1 MPLPLILRWP
11 NREAA
16 HEPLLARLGA
26 DQILGEEA
34 VEGAL
39 TSGLWPGIRSPGAK
53 GGNPDVASASREP
66 WVDASGYLAAVQRA
80 LGRPGLL
87 AHQHRNP
94 EQGVPF
100 ESLELALVEARVNGG
115 NFVLSVEPRYRQAL
129 LAGEARALGAW
140 SSLGRTAAWLRQHEG
155 LFGRPTL
162 PTLTALVEPGYAT
175 TEIANLL
182 FRRGGSPRLA
192 AAANVPKPDPER
204 TAVLVAA
211 GLKEVPAA
219 AWEHAAA
226 GATVVIDS
234 APVAGWQRIK
244 EDLDRTVYGVGRGQ
258 VVAYHK
264 RVQDPSEFALD
275 CIDLVTH
282 KRRATRLW
290 NAPAAIPLATAGGL
304 LHVIQYGS
312 PIEVEIQARVQGV
325 YRSATLLRPE
335 GPPLPLKLY
344 RRGTMSEVFPP
355 SIQRLGVVQFE

>member
-11 NREAA
+11 IREAA

-66 WVDASGYLAAVQRA
+66 WVDSSGYLAAVQRA
-80 LGRPGLL
+80 LGRPSLL

-115 NFVLSVEPRYRQAL
+115 NFVLSVEPRYRKAL
-129 LAGEARALGAW
+129 LAGEDKALAAW
-140 SSLGRTAAWLRQHEG
+140 SSLAQTAAWLRKYEG

-234 APVAGWQRIK
+234 APAAGWN
-244 EDLDRTVYGVGRGQ
+244 YGLGRGQ

-282 KRRATRLW
+282 KRRAARLW
-290 NAPAAIPLATAGGL
+290 NAPSAIPLATAGGL

-312 PIEVEIQARVQGV
+312 PIEVEIQARVQGL

-335 GPPLPLKLY
+335 GPPLALKLY

>member
-11 NREAA
+11 NREPA
-16 HEPLLARLGA
+16 HEPLLARLQA
-26 DQILGEEA
+26 DQIVGDEPIAGA
-34 VEGAL
+34 V

-80 LGRPGLL
+80 LGNPGLL
-87 AHQHRNP
+87 GHQHRNP

-100 ESLELALVEARVNGG
+100 ETLELALVEARVNGG
-115 NFVLSVEPRYRQAL
+115 NFVLSVEPRYRKAL
-129 LAGEARALGAW
+129 LAGEEKALAAW
-140 SSLGRTAAWLRQHEG
+140 SSLAQTAAWLRKHEG

-162 PTLTALVEPGYAT
+162 PTLTAVVEPGYAT

-182 FRRGGSPRLA
+182 FRRGGSPLLV
-192 AAANVPKPDPER
+192 AAANLPRPDPGR
-204 TAVLVAA
+204 TPVLVAA
-211 GLKEVPAA
+211 GLKAVPAA
-219 AWEHAAA
+219 AWAHAAA

-234 APVAGWQRIK
+234 APEAGWSRVK
-244 EDLDRTVYGVGRGQ
+244 EDLDRTVYGVGKGQ

-264 RVQDPSEFALD
+264 RIQDPSEFALD

-282 KRRATRLW
+282 KRRAARLW

-304 LHVIQYGS
+304 LHIIQYGS
-312 PIEVEIQARVQGV
+312 PIAGEIQARVHGL

-335 GPPLPLKLY
+335 APPLALKLY